1 MMIIKYEAAT
11 TAISD
16 HRYASTII
24 ITIIIITITIIG
36 GSSKKWRNGV

>member
-1 MMIIKYEAAT
+1 MIIKYDAAK

-24 ITIIIITITIIG
+24 IIIG
-36 GSSKKWRNGV
+36 GSSKNWRNGV

>member
-1 MMIIKYEAAT
+1 MIIKYDAAT

-16 HRYASTII
+16 HRYASTI
-24 ITIIIITITIIG
+24 TIITIIG

>member
-1 MMIIKYEAAT
+1 MIVKYDAAK

-24 ITIIIITITIIG
+24 IIIITIIG

>member
-1 MMIIKYEAAT
+1 MIIKYDAAT

-24 ITIIIITITIIG
+24 IIIIIIIG
-36 GSSKKWRNGV
+36 GSSSKKWRNGV

>member
-1 MMIIKYEAAT
+1 MIIKYDAAK

-16 HRYASTII
+16 HRYASTTTT
-24 ITIIIITITIIG
+24 TIIIIIIIG

>member
-1 MMIIKYEAAT
+1 MIIKYDADT

-16 HRYASTII
+16 HRYASTITLT
-24 ITIIIITITIIG
+24 ITIIIG

>member
-1 MMIIKYEAAT
+1 MIIKYDAAT

-24 ITIIIITITIIG
+24 IIIIIIIIIG
-36 GSSKKWRNGV
+36 GSSSKKWRNGV